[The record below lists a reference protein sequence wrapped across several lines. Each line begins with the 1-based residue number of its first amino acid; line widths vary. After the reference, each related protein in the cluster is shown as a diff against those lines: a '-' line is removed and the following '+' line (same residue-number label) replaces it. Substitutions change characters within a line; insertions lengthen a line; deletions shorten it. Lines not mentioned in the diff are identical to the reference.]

1 MKSLIKQRVP
11 VGLWRAFHHLRS
23 EWRSAK
29 AHRRGLKAAKQYR
42 NSKAIKINIGC
53 GPNPK
58 PGWLNLDIEGAD
70 LTLDMREII
79 PLPDKCAQMIYS
91 EHFFEHLDYPGDAMR
106 FLRECR
112 RLLSP
117 GGIFSVGVPD
127 TEWPLRD
134 YVKSNGYLPHAKH
147 WHPGWCS
154 TKMEHINY
162 HFRQDGEHLFAW
174 DFETM
179 EKALCETGFSQI
191 RRRDFN
197 PSLDT
202 QARAVGTLYVDAVAG

>member
-11 VGLWRAFHHLRS
+11 VGLRRALHHLRS
-23 EWRSAK
+23 EWRIAK
-29 AHRRGLKAAKQYR
+29 AHRRGLRAAKQYR

-70 LTLDMREII
+70 LHARDMRKSI
-79 PLPDKCAQMIYS
+79 PLPDKCAEMIYS

-117 GGIFSVGVPD
+117 GGIFSVGVAIRMAF
-127 TEWPLRD
+127 TGLR
-134 YVKSNGYLPHAKH
+134 
-147 WHPGWCS
+147 
-154 TKMEHINY
+154 EIE
-162 HFRQDGEHLFAW
+162 RLFAARQTFASW
-174 DFETM
+174 LVFN
-179 EKALCETGFSQI
+179 KNGAHQLSFQTG
-191 RRRDFN
+191 R
-197 PSLDT
+197 
-202 QARAVGTLYVDAVAG
+202 